1 MDNTQKST
9 HTRSNIVIEV
19 IKKNKKNEPKVF
31 PSLMLVDKEAF
42 DTDEHTK
49 FIMKEFWASSNNKII
64 VARKE
69 DT

>member
-1 MDNTQKST
+1 M
-9 HTRSNIVIEV
+9 IEV
-19 IKKNKKNEPKVF
+19 IKKNKKNEPKIF

-42 DTDEHTK
+42 DNDEHTK
-49 FIMKEFWASSNNKII
+49 FIMKEFWASGSNKII